1 MPSRTPRR
9 PRILVPPPG
18 PRAKDLVER
27 DRHTL
32 SSSFTRPYPLVIERG
47 EGLWVT
53 DVDGNEFLDF
63 TAGIAV
69 NNTGHAHPHVVAAIE
84 QQARRFV
91 HMSGTDFYYEPE
103 IRLAER
109 LCELAPVK
117 QPSHVF
123 F

>member
-1 MPSRTPRR
+1 MSEQQGYQALAEAARVDARVDEDPA
-9 PRILVPPPG
+9 LVWH
-18 PRAKDLVER
+18 

-103 IRLAER
+103 IRL
-109 LCELAPVK
+109 
-117 QPSHVF
+117 
-123 F
+123 